1 MAVNFSSLGSVKVS
15 QSLTITCT
23 ITTVERLVVTP
34 LITFIKMNDTDMEML
49 SNLNRP
55 YTITT
60 DDTGSVT
67 NYTLILDPVR
77 FEDAGMYTCMAEFN
91 VTGFNNTNDS
101 STATYDYQEASD
113 AITLIFDCKLIK
125 ILYKVKKVHIKIRKI
140 RLFMHYSDLNYQ
152 CMYVL
157 VSFLLA
163 MISLFIFILVPIP
176 SVDVHRSRENY
187 FLAGSNLILTCDISV
202 DPNVIMPFTVNV
214 TWNMTDQQIASS
226 GNMGVEINPVMLA
239 DTDRVNISSVMMRSG
254 FNEYRSTVNFTTLSS
269 TEDSGTYTCI
279 VTIVPDPV
287 YEYVMTS
294 DTNFMNINITVTGK
308 YKIYICWANACCII
322 NFNPLIPLLYT
333 IWVLLTTFSVS
344 TDL

>member
-1 MAVNFSSLGSVKVS
+1 
-15 QSLTITCT
+15 
-23 ITTVERLVVTP
+23 
-34 LITFIKMNDTDMEML
+34 
-49 SNLNRP
+49 
-55 YTITT
+55 
-60 DDTGSVT
+60 
-67 NYTLILDPVR
+67 
-77 FEDAGMYTCMAEFN
+77 
-91 VTGFNNTNDS
+91 
-101 STATYDYQEASD
+101 
-113 AITLIFDCKLIK
+113 
-125 ILYKVKKVHIKIRKI
+125 
-140 RLFMHYSDLNYQ
+140 
-152 CMYVL
+152 MYVL

-187 FLAGSNLILTCDISV
+187 FLAGSNLMLTCDISV
-202 DPNVIMPFTVNV
+202 DPNVNIPFTVNV

-333 IWVLLTTFSVS
+333 IWVLFTTFSVS